1 LFTKEEKMENR
12 RTDTAREHDDSETIE
27 QLEPNPAEGGSSGG
41 VLQEDV
47 ATKAELERVRDPEAH
62 EGVEKQDK
70 INHEQQKPN
79 RHPPDKTP

>member
-1 LFTKEEKMENR
+1 MDSR
-12 RTDTAREHDDSETIE
+12 RSDTARENDDSDVTELIE
-27 QLEPNPAEGGSSGG
+27 PTPAEGGRSGG

-70 INHEQQKPN
+70 IDHRLESSTRRPA
-79 RHPPDKTP
+79 DKTP